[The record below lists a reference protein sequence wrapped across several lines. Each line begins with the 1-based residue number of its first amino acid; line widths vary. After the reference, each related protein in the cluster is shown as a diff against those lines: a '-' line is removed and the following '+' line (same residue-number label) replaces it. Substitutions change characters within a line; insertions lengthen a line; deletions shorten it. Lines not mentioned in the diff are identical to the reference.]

1 MLISALVNDDA
12 ASFLLNIV
20 QGCSKITR
28 RKYPGKG
35 NALPKVEI
43 QHSFKTTLQ
52 WSAQLHRNPYSLS
65 LIKYKFRQ
73 SFTWSLSFGHI
84 SQLIPHETIAL
95 PKCE

>member
-28 RKYPGKG
+28 RKYPRKG
-35 NALPKVEI
+35 NALLKVEI

-52 WSAQLHRNPYSLS
+52 CDQLNYIATLTLS
-65 LIKYKFRQ
+65 L
-73 SFTWSLSFGHI
+73 
-84 SQLIPHETIAL
+84 
-95 PKCE
+95 

>member
-43 QHSFKTTLQ
+43 QHSFLVPVN
-52 WSAQLHRNPYSLS
+52 SH
-65 LIKYKFRQ
+65 
-73 SFTWSLSFGHI
+73 
-84 SQLIPHETIAL
+84 
-95 PKCE
+95 